1 MTFIFALI
9 DRISDFFGHLAA
21 WLFFLIGG
29 IIVFEVVARYVFL
42 APTIWGEEMSRF
54 LQVWATYLAAAC
66 VLKNRQL
73 IAIDAVTSKMPD
85 VLRIVCETCAL
96 LIIALFSLVAL
107 IYGIE
112 IAMESI
118 KVGRATSTMLA
129 VPKWMTE
136 ISIPI
141 GFGLMLL
148 QTFVELVR
156 TVTSSGDSQPS
167 AH

>member
-1 MTFIFALI
+1 MVMMFALI
-9 DRISDFFGHLAA
+9 DRISDFFGRIAA

-54 LQVWATYLAAAC
+54 LQIWATYLAAAY

-73 IAIDAVTSKMPD
+73 IAIDVVTSKMPD
-85 VLRIVCETCAL
+85 LFRIICESCAL
-96 LIIALFSLVAL
+96 LVIALFSLVAL

-112 IAMESI
+112 IAVESI

-129 VPKWMTE
+129 VPKWMSE

-141 GFGLMLL
+141 GFGLMLM

-156 TVTSSGDSQPS
+156 TVTRSDDPNSS

>member
-1 MTFIFALI
+1 MFTFI
-9 DRISDFFGHLAA
+9 DRISDLFGRIAA

-29 IIVFEVVARYVFL
+29 IIVFEVIARYVFL

-54 LQVWATYLAAAC
+54 LQIWATYLAAAY

-73 IAIDAVTSKMPD
+73 IAIDVVVDKMPE
-85 VLRIVCETCAL
+85 LFRIICESCAL
-96 LIIALFSLVAL
+96 LVIAIFSLVAFV
-107 IYGIE
+107 YGFE
-112 IAMESI
+112 IAFESI
-118 KVGRATSTMLA
+118 RIGRATSTMLA

-148 QTFVELVR
+148 QTAVELVR
-156 TVTSSGDSQPS
+156 TITRSGDLNSK